1 MGFFLDILFVL
12 ILEIL
17 TGNRF
22 ILLPKTTGKTDKIYE
37 KKIAEDIGQEET
49 KDCDPWEAR
58 NQWGE
63 PAIVSA
69 SSLEK
74 VYRLWCKEGNPKE
87 SEVVFLSYGSGI
99 WESREAE
106 VARVLRQS
114 TEEKRAAQR
123 RSSGEL
129 QNICVKH
136 SVQS

>member
-1 MGFFLDILFVL
+1 M
-12 ILEIL
+12 
-17 TGNRF
+17 
-22 ILLPKTTGKTDKIYE
+22 
-37 KKIAEDIGQEET
+37 
-49 KDCDPWEAR
+49 
-58 NQWGE
+58 
-63 PAIVSA
+63 
-69 SSLEK
+69 
-74 VYRLWCKEGNPKE
+74 
-87 SEVVFLSYGSGI
+87 VFLSYGSGI